1 MKKYFFIVPVISMC
15 FIVNSSF
22 AERDFSAVE
31 IKIVNVSKNIY
42 MLQGSG
48 GNVGVSVGSD
58 GVLMIDD
65 QFAPLSEKIR
75 SAIKSVGGEK
85 ISFLVNTHWHG
96 DHTGGNEQFGRE
108 ATIIAHTNVRK
119 RLSSRQE
126 VKLFNM
132 VSEPHPKEALPVI
145 TFDES
150 LSVYFNGEEIK
161 AIHFPKGHT
170 DGDIIIFFEG
180 SNVVHMGDHF
190 FTGTFPFIDL
200 NSGGDVEGYTSNV
213 AKIITLLPDDVKIIP
228 GHGELSD
235 MNALKAYHAMLIGTT
250 DFVRTAITAG
260 KGLDEVKKEGLPEQ
274 WQSWAKGFLSEE
286 QWIEIVYQ
294 SLLNG

>member
-15 FIVNSSF
+15 FIVNNSF

-75 SAIKSVGGEK
+75 TAIKSVGGEK

-126 VKLFNM
+126 IKLFNM

-161 AIHFPKGHT
+161 VIHFPNGHT

-190 FTGTFPFIDL
+190 FAGMFPFIDL
-200 NSGGDVEGYTSNV
+200 DSGGDVKGYTENV
-213 AKIITLLPDDVKIIP
+213 AKVIAFLPDDVKIIP
-228 GHGELSD
+228 GHGELSG
-235 MNALKAYHAMLIGTT
+235 MNELKAFHEMLIGTT
-250 DFVRTAITAG
+250 DFVRTAVTAG

-286 QWIEIVYQ
+286 QWIEIVYH
-294 SLLNG
+294 SLRNN